1 MPFTAGPWE
10 LASVFSKVLSY
21 ASLASLAGGFLILWL
36 GSVTTARISVASSSP
51 ESPALANISTTRR
64 LSWLLSTR
72 QHLCKMLL
80 LACVI
85 GSLAVVVFFL
95 LQVGVV
101 NQNGIAGMFD
111 GFMAGLLLQSPIGY
125 GSGLKLAGFGVAGIA
140 LLLARPSLLA
150 TAEEAVWPPVLIIGA
165 PLAIF
170 FFAVSFAVL
179 GHVAS
184 LGVLAWLAIALH
196 ISAMGLW
203 IGALYPLHALCRSE
217 PATTLQPLLQMFGNL
232 GWAVTGSLLL
242 AGIYL
247 LTELLERPLDL
258 FTTPYG
264 LLLVGKML
272 LVICLLGLAALNKF
286 RLVPAIANAGVGTLQ
301 RAIRAE
307 MFLVLL
313 ILLLTASLTTLTGPV
328 HLM

>member
-80 LACVI
+80 LACV
-85 GSLAVVVFFL
+85 
-95 LQVGVV
+95 V

-150 TAEEAVWPPVLIIGA
+150 TAEGAVWPPVLIIGA

-217 PATTLQPLLQMFGNL
+217 PAATLQPLLQMFGSL
-232 GWAVTGSLLL
+232 GWAVTGSLVL
-242 AGIYL
+242 AGVYL

-264 LLLVGKML
+264 LLLVSKML

>member
-36 GSVTTARISVASSSP
+36 GSVTTARISAASSSP

-111 GFMAGLLLQSPIGY
+111 GFMA
-125 GSGLKLAGFGVAGIA
+125 
-140 LLLARPSLLA
+140 
-150 TAEEAVWPPVLIIGA
+150 
-165 PLAIF
+165 
-170 FFAVSFAVL
+170 
-179 GHVAS
+179 VAS
-184 LGVLAWLAIALH
+184 SWPVSVWL
-196 ISAMGLW
+196 
-203 IGALYPLHALCRSE
+203 
-217 PATTLQPLLQMFGNL
+217 
-232 GWAVTGSLLL
+232 
-242 AGIYL
+242 
-247 LTELLERPLDL
+247 ELPCCWHGRHCWLPQRRRCGRP
-258 FTTPYG
+258 
-264 LLLVGKML
+264 
-272 LVICLLGLAALNKF
+272 C
-286 RLVPAIANAGVGTLQ
+286 
-301 RAIRAE
+301 
-307 MFLVLL
+307 
-313 ILLLTASLTTLTGPV
+313 
-328 HLM
+328 

>member
-36 GSVTTARISVASSSP
+36 GSVTTARISAASSSP

-101 NQNGIAGMFD
+101 N
-111 GFMAGLLLQSPIGY
+111 
-125 GSGLKLAGFGVAGIA
+125 LAGFGVAGIA

-217 PATTLQPLLQMFGNL
+217 PATTLQPLLQMFGSL
-232 GWAVTGSLLL
+232 GWAVTGSLVL
-242 AGIYL
+242 AGVYL

-264 LLLVGKML
+264 LLLVSKML